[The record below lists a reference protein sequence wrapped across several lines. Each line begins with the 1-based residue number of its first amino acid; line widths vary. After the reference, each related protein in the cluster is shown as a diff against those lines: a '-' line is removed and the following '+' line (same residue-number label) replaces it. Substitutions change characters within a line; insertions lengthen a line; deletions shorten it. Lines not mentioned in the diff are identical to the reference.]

1 MNGQI
6 TYLNTGSGNEQSAM
20 EPVQTS
26 ASAPDAAANT
36 IDKVR
41 ELLYGD
47 AMRSQE
53 RRHDDLRESVTDLEQ
68 RMVQRFNDLQ
78 KSIDALALSL
88 RMEQSNAVR
97 AIGGAVTEMG
107 RQISALADRNP

>member
-6 TYLNTGSGNEQSAM
+6 TYLNAGSGNEHTTM
-20 EPVQTS
+20 EP
-26 ASAPDAAANT
+26 APAPNDAANT
-36 IDKVR
+36 IEKVR

-47 AMRSQE
+47 AMRSQG
-53 RRHDDLRESVTDLEQ
+53 RRVEDLRESMTDLEQ
-68 RMVQRFNDLQ
+68 RMVQRFNDMQ

>member
-6 TYLNTGSGNEQSAM
+6 TYLNAGSGNEQIMTDPAQSD
-20 EPVQTS
+20 PS
-26 ASAPDAAANT
+26 KSDGSNT
-36 IDKVR
+36 IEKVR
-41 ELLYGD
+41 ELLYGE
-47 AMRSQE
+47 AMRLQG
-53 RRHDDLRESVTDLEQ
+53 RRHDDLREAVADLEQ
-68 RMVQRFNDLQ
+68 RMVQRFNEMQ

>member
-6 TYLNTGSGNEQSAM
+6 TYLNAGSGNEQTMM
-20 EPVQTS
+20 EPAQS
-26 ASAPDAAANT
+26 DASKSDASNT
-36 IDKVR
+36 IEKVR
-41 ELLYGD
+41 ELLYGE
-47 AMRSQE
+47 AMRSQG
-53 RRHDDLRESVTDLEQ
+53 RRHEDLREAVTDLEQ
-68 RMVQRFNDLQ
+68 RMVQRFNEMQ

>member
-6 TYLNTGSGNEQSAM
+6 TYLNAGSGNEYAAT
-20 EPVQTS
+20 EP
-26 ASAPDAAANT
+26 APADAANT

-53 RRHDDLRESVTDLEQ
+53 RRHDDLREDGAEH
-68 RMVQRFNDLQ
+68 LQ
-78 KSIDALALSL
+78 HHGVDIGQGMKQGALWW
-88 RMEQSNAVR
+88 RV
-97 AIGGAVTEMG
+97 
-107 RQISALADRNP
+107 

>member
-6 TYLNTGSGNEQSAM
+6 TYLNAGSGNEYAAT
-20 EPVQTS
+20 EP
-26 ASAPDAAANT
+26 APTDAANT

-53 RRHDDLRESVTDLEQ
+53 RRHDDLREAVTDLEQ
-68 RMVQRFNDLQ
+68 RMVQRFNDIQ

-88 RMEQSNAVR
+88 RMEQSNSVR
-97 AIGGAVTEMG
+97 AIGSAVTEMG

>member
-1 MNGQI
+1 M
-6 TYLNTGSGNEQSAM
+6 TE
-20 EPVQTS
+20 
-26 ASAPDAAANT
+26 
-36 IDKVR
+36 
-41 ELLYGD
+41 
-47 AMRSQE
+47 
-53 RRHDDLRESVTDLEQ
+53 LEQ
-68 RMVQRFNDLQ
+68 RMVQRFNDMQ